1 MTLMDRQK
9 FDTYLDSHYLYHKI
23 YNEVR
28 CMERDLQENI
38 VGSYRGIR
46 RLLGKRFKDNFV
58 LSNKLIKYNNLEEA
72 LLDFT
77 KYEKLLD
84 GKDNNEYILKKVI
97 ATKYYLMSLLNYD
110 IPYEEYVKNTIGVTV
125 KTTSQN
131 IIDDIVKEVKTKL
144 EQLKIR
150 YTKKE
155 IYEKFYSFSMNREDL
170 KEYLTNEL
178 KRQKSIVESYLELEF
193 NDECIIEFVDE
204 EIPYGYYLNIG
215 EDNYILKVNLNT
227 DKSRFNKANLR
238 YAIAHE
244 IFGHAMQLSY
254 WNKCIRE
261 KIINEI
267 CGCEEDYGPEI
278 IQLEGVGESIV
289 YFVFKDEIDLE
300 MEVELLLDKLHH
312 LVQNNSYVMF
322 NSGYP
327 LEECVDYYCDN
338 YILSDRESVRK
349 RILLSKED
357 SFYRANLYS
366 YGSSLLTFIKISE
379 ELDLNKRKEFFR
391 QMYLQPMTYDEIL
404 KYSKKLKLEITF

>member
-1 MTLMDRQK
+1 
-9 FDTYLDSHYLYHKI
+9 
-23 YNEVR
+23 
-28 CMERDLQENI
+28 MERGLQENI
-38 VGSYRGIR
+38 VGSYRGVR
-46 RLLGKRFKDNFV
+46 ELLGKRFKSNFV
-58 LSNKLIKYNNLEEA
+58 LSNRLKKYNNLEEA
-72 LLDFT
+72 LLDFI
-77 KYEKLLD
+77 KYEKLFLERND
-84 GKDNNEYILKKVI
+84 TNEYILKKVI

-110 IPYEEYVKNTIGVTV
+110 ISYEEYVKNTIGVNIT
-125 KTTSQN
+125 TTSQN
-131 IIDDIVKEVKTKL
+131 TIDDIVNEVKIKL

-155 IYEKFYSFSMNREDL
+155 IHEKFYSFSMNRDDL

-193 NDECIIEFVDE
+193 NEECIIEFVDE
-204 EIPYGYYLNIG
+204 EVPYGYYLNIG
-215 EDNYILKVNLNT
+215 EEDKYILKVNINM
-227 DKSRFNKANLR
+227 DNSRFNKAILR

-254 WNKCIRE
+254 WKKCIRE
-261 KIINEI
+261 KTINEI

-289 YFVFKDEIDLE
+289 YFVFKDEMDLE

-312 LVQNNSYVMF
+312 LVQNNSYIMF
-322 NSGYP
+322 NYGYP

-338 YILSDRESVRK
+338 YILSDRESARK

-357 SFYRANLYS
+357 PFYRANLYS
-366 YGSSLLTFIKISE
+366 YGISLLTFIKISE

-404 KYSKKLKLEITF
+404 KYFKKLKLDITF

>member
-1 MTLMDRQK
+1 
-9 FDTYLDSHYLYHKI
+9 
-23 YNEVR
+23 
-28 CMERDLQENI
+28 MEKDLQENI
-38 VGSYRGIR
+38 VGSYRGLR

-58 LSNKLIKYNNLEEA
+58 LSNRIIKYNNLEEA
-72 LLDFT
+72 LSDFT
-77 KYEKLLD
+77 NYEKILLD
-84 GKDNNEYILKKVI
+84 RKDNNEYILKKVT
-97 ATKYYLMSLLNYD
+97 ATKYYIMSLLNYN
-110 IPYEEYVKNTIGVTV
+110 IPYEEYMENTIGVTV

-131 IIDDIVKEVKTKL
+131 IIDDIVKDVKTKL
-144 EQLKIR
+144 EQLKII

-155 IYEKFYSFSMNREDL
+155 IYEKFYSFSMNKEDL
-170 KEYLTNEL
+170 KEYLTKEL

-204 EIPYGYYLNIG
+204 EVPYGYYLNIG
-215 EDNYILKVNLNT
+215 EDKYILNVNINM
-227 DKSRFNKANLR
+227 DNSRFNKASLI

-244 IFGHAMQLSY
+244 IYGHAMQLSY
-254 WNKCIRE
+254 WNKFIKE
-261 KIINEI
+261 GIINEI

-312 LVQNNSYVMF
+312 LVQNNSYIMF

-327 LEECVDYYCDN
+327 LEECVNYYCDN
-338 YILSDRESVRK
+338 YILGDREFVKK

-366 YGSSLLTFIKISE
+366 YGSSLITFINISE
-379 ELDLNKRKEFFR
+379 ELNLNKGKEFFR
-391 QMYLQPMTYDEIL
+391 QMYLQPMTYKEIL
-404 KYSKKLKLEITF
+404 KYYQKLKLETNI